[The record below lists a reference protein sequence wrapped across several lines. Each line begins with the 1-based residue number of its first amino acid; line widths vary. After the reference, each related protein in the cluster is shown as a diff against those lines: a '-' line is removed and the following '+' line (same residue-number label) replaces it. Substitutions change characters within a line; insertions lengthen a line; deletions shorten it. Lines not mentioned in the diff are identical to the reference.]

1 MPYRVTVK
9 KKVERGL
16 SDLPEGVQTKF
27 WALVREMR
35 LLGPMRGNWP
45 NYSRLGSFTY
55 HCHLSRDWV
64 ACWRW
69 EKGTIEIEVYYA
81 GSREDAPY

>member
-1 MPYRVTVK
+1 M
-9 KKVERGL
+9 
-16 SDLPEGVQTKF
+16 
-27 WALVREMR
+27 
-35 LLGPMRGNWP
+35 GPIRGNWP
-45 NYSRLGSFTY
+45 SYSRLGRVTY